1 MLMNPKRVLLIAVLG
16 GSLSGPGTALGRD
29 SAATNPPAANRAAG
43 NANRIEKPDRQLREK
58 QEAEARQL
66 KSEGKIELTVRIIA
80 NAAPQL
86 IQKTGWMDVEFVR
99 VNNLPLQLYLKD
111 RQNKF
116 FAFQIRD
123 QNGDFYGNCL
133 VGRETPL
140 SHQMMGLKR
149 GDHVR
154 LIGQL
159 VAMVSPDR
167 DSENSVPWF
176 QVSSIEKILP
186 PAK

>member
-1 MLMNPKRVLLIAVLG
+1 MNPKLVLLIAVLG
-16 GSLSGPGTALGRD
+16 GGLSGPGAALGQD
-29 SAATNPPAANRAAG
+29 PAATNAPAANRAASKT
-43 NANRIEKPDRQLREK
+43 KPVENSDKQLREK

-66 KSEGKIELTVRIIA
+66 KSEGKIELTRRIIA
-80 NAAPQL
+80 NAPPQL
-86 IQKTGWMDVEFVR
+86 IQKTGWMDAEFVR

-111 RQNKF
+111 SQNNF

-154 LIGQL
+154 LIGQV

-167 DSENSVPWF
+167 DSENSIPWF

-186 PAK
+186 PAN